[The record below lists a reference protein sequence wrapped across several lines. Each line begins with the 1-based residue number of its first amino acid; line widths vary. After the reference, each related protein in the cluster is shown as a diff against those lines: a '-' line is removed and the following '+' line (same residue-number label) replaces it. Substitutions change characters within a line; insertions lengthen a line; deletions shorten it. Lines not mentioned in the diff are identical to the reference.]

1 MTIRVAAFVPLKL
14 KSRRL
19 PNKNFLRLGDH
30 PLAHHIFETLATID
44 EIHQVLCYTSQP
56 QVLNLLPN
64 DVELLMRPRNLDAD
78 SVKANELFY
87 YAVSKIDAE
96 VIVLCHATGPFV
108 KCSSIRKGV
117 RAVVS
122 GRFDCA
128 FAVQRHQTYCW
139 YQGKPLN
146 YNPQNML
153 QTQDLSPVFTETSG
167 FYVFRKEDYLRNG
180 TRIGKVPYMVEI
192 DFKESVDI
200 DNPADFALADV
211 LIDYDPNNKNY
222 SKDEFFI
229 NIANNSVLYK
239 NIRHISFDMDGVL
252 VDSLAVMQIAWK
264 EAMSAV
270 EGDIPFSEY
279 KKHIGIPFFEILQK
293 LGCRS
298 KQFDQISEIYNRV
311 SRKNYRDIRVFDDI
325 VDSLVRIQA
334 AGIKISVVTSKNR
347 ERTSELLMQLFPS
360 IKFDAVVTPE
370 DVAEGR
376 GKPCPD
382 PLLLACLKVAADPFN
397 TIYVGDMEVDRDSAK
412 RASIHFIHAN
422 WGYSS
427 LNSVKDVWFDNCKD
441 MIDFILE

>member
-1 MTIRVAAFVPLKL
+1 MFNRVAAFVPLKL
-14 KSRRL
+14 NSRRL
-19 PNKNFLRLGDH
+19 PNKNFLRLGDR
-30 PLAHHIFETLATID
+30 PLAYHIFETLATIE
-44 EIHQVLCYTSQP
+44 EIQQVLCYTSQP

-78 SVKANELFY
+78 SVKANELFH

-108 KCSSIRKGV
+108 KSRSIREGV
-117 RAVVS
+117 RAVAS
-122 GRFDCA
+122 GEFDCA

-139 YQGKPLN
+139 YQGMPLN
-146 YNPQNML
+146 YNPENMS
-153 QTQDLSPVFTETSG
+153 QTQYLPPIFTETSG

-180 TRIGKVPYMVEI
+180 TRIGKDPYMVEV

-200 DNPADFALADV
+200 DNPADFTLADL
-211 LIDYDPNNKNY
+211 LIDYEPTNNNY
-222 SKDEFFI
+222 SKDQFFVD
-229 NIANNSVLYK
+229 IANNSVLYK
-239 NIRHISFDMDGVL
+239 NIQHISFDMDGVL
-252 VDSLAVMQIAWK
+252 VDSLAVMELAWK

-270 EGDIPFSEY
+270 KGDIPFSEY
-279 KKHIGIPFFEILQK
+279 KKNIGIPFFEILQR

-298 KQFDQISEIYNRV
+298 EQLDHISEIYNLV

-325 VDSLVRIQA
+325 ADSLARIRA
-334 AGIKISVVTSKNR
+334 AGLKVSVVTSKNR
-347 ERTSELLMQLFPS
+347 DRTLELLEQLFPT

-382 PLLLACLKVAADPFN
+382 PLLLACLKVGADPFN
-397 TIYVGDMEVDRDSAK
+397 TIYVGDMEVDRESAQ
-412 RASIHFIHAN
+412 RAGIHFVHAN

-441 MIDFILE
+441 MVDFILE